1 LRSLEQRAAI
11 PVHVST
17 RDVGRCSDT
26 VEEAV
31 YFCAL
36 EAIQNATK
44 HAGAGTHV
52 VVTLERHDDELDLTI
67 LDDGVGFDYSARA
80 AGIGLVSMRDRLGA
94 VGGDIGIS
102 SSPGAGTT
110 IRAHVPDCRPAV

>member
-1 LRSLEQRAAI
+1 MAAPERARPRLSLLVGIALVGAAAA
-11 PVHVST
+11 T
-17 RDVGRCSDT
+17 
-26 VEEAV
+26 AV
-31 YFCAL
+31 AY
-36 EAIQNATK
+36 
-44 HAGAGTHV
+44 HAGAGTYV